1 MLAKAG
7 IQSPGARLLDARFR
21 GNDARAHALAVYV

>member
-1 MLAKAG
+1 MLAHAG
-7 IQSPGARLLDARFR
+7 SQSPGARLLDSRVR